1 MRCPRCNTV
10 LDDDTVFCGNC
21 GNQIAP
27 LQAQGATVAA
37 PIDNDGT
44 LIVRS
49 NPVENRQA
57 AQPPVIQSFSPI
69 IAPYV
74 RVSDTPAHGNP
85 PQAPRRGGFPLASA
99 RSRVIIAL
107 ALVVLVGGA
116 LGAFA
121 ILKNNGNGPN
131 TSFGAHATG
140 QIAFIDSSNGIPG
153 RTDAL
158 NVSIQNLEAPPAG
171 SQYDAWLVN
180 DATEQIIPLGSL
192 TANGQTFAL
201 SYAGDA
207 KNGQAGT
214 NLLGAGDK
222 VEVTLEQG
230 SVNAPTS
237 RVILSATFP
246 PKAFIHIRHLLFSF
260 PITPGKIGL
269 LVGLLGQVQLLNTQ
283 AVLLQNAS
291 ASQNTPAVKCASQSI
306 IDIIEGKLGSAYQR
320 LPSSCFSLNVGN
332 AGDGFGLLGN
342 SGYVLLASEHASL
355 AATQP
360 DATDTIR
367 VNASHV
373 ETAMANVKGWTTKIE
388 QDALTLRNAPG
399 NTSLIQEIVT
409 LSDRVLHGVD
419 INGDGR
425 VDPVP
430 GEAGAIAGYDQ
441 GQLMATLPFVAG
453 AGA

>member
-1 MRCPRCNTV
+1 MRCPRCNTS
-10 LDDDTVFCGNC
+10 LDDDAVFCGNC
-21 GNQIAP
+21 GNQLAP

-49 NPVENRQA
+49 NPGENRQS
-57 AQPPVIQSFSPI
+57 AQPPVMQSFSPPL
-69 IAPYV
+69 ASYV
-74 RVSDTPAHGNP
+74 PLSDTPPHGSP
-85 PQAPRRGGFPLASA
+85 PQAPRRGGSPLASA

-107 ALVVLVGGA
+107 VLVLLVGGA

-121 ILKNNGNGPN
+121 ILRNNG
-131 TSFGAHATG
+131 TTLGAHATG
-140 QIAFIDSSNGIPG
+140 QIAFIDSSNGLPG
-153 RTDAL
+153 HTDAL
-158 NVSIQNLEAPPAG
+158 NISIQNLEAPPAG

-214 NLLGAGDK
+214 NLIGAGDK
-222 VEVTLEQG
+222 VEVSLEQG
-230 SVNAPTS
+230 SVNGPT

-269 LVGLLGQVQLLNTQ
+269 LVGLLGQVQVLNTQ
-283 AVLLQNAS
+283 AGLLQNAS
-291 ASQNTPAVKCASQSI
+291 ASHNTPAVKCESQSI
-306 IDIIEGKLGSAYQR
+306 IDIIEGKQGSAYQK
-320 LPSSCFSLNVGN
+320 LPSSCISLNVGN

-342 SGYVLLASEHASL
+342 TGYVLLASEHASL

-360 DATDTIR
+360 DSTDTIR
-367 VNASHV
+367 VNANHV
-373 ETAMANVKGWTTKIE
+373 EIAMTNIKGWVTKIE
-388 QDALTLRNAPG
+388 QDALTLRAAPG
-399 NTSLIQEIVT
+399 NTGVIQEIVT

-419 INGDGR
+419 IDGDGR
-425 VDPVP
+425 VDPVA
-430 GEAGAIAGYDQ
+430 GEAGAISGYDQ
-441 GQLMATLPFVAG
+441 GQLMATLQLVAG
-453 AGA
+453 G

>member
-10 LDDDTVFCGNC
+10 LDDDAVFCGNC

-37 PIDNDGT
+37 PIDNDAT
-44 LIVRS
+44 VITRS
-49 NPVENRQA
+49 NPADNRQA
-57 AQPPVIQSFSPI
+57 AQPPVMQGFSPP

-74 RVSDTPAHGNP
+74 PLSDTPAQVHP
-85 PQAPRRGGFPLASA
+85 PKAPRRGGSPLASA
-99 RSRVIIAL
+99 RSRVIIAV

-116 LGAFA
+116 LGVFA
-121 ILKNNGNGPN
+121 ILKNNG
-131 TSFGAHATG
+131 TILGAHATG
-140 QIAFIDSSNGIPG
+140 QIAFIDSSNGLPG
-153 RTDAL
+153 HTDAL
-158 NVSIQNLEAPPAG
+158 NISIQNLESPPAG

-192 TANGQTFAL
+192 TANGQAFAL

-214 NLLGAGDK
+214 NLLGAGNR

-230 SVNAPTS
+230 SVSAPTS

-283 AVLLQNAS
+283 AGLLQNAS
-291 ASQNTPAVKCASQSI
+291 ASHNTPAVKCASQSI
-306 IDIIEGKLGSAYQR
+306 IDIVEGKQGSDYQR

-332 AGDGFGLLGN
+332 AGDGFGMLGN
-342 SGYVLLASEHASL
+342 TGYVLLASEHASL

-367 VNASHV
+367 VNAGHV
-373 ETAMANVKGWTTKIE
+373 EIAMTNIKGWVTKIE
-388 QDALTLRNAPG
+388 QDALTLRAAPG
-399 NTSLIQEIVT
+399 NTGVIQEIVT

-419 INGDGR
+419 VNGDGR
-425 VDPVP
+425 VDPVA
-430 GEAGAIAGYDQ
+430 GEAGAITGYGQ
-441 GQLMATLPFVAG
+441 GQLMATLQLVAG
-453 AGA
+453 G